1 MFAHPIRADVPM
13 AQFIGFIAGTMLR
26 MQSALAGRLYDRFTS
41 RQSLGGRLHMSHFDL
56 RSVRLVK

>member
-1 MFAHPIRADVPM
+1 M